1 LCRVRGGNWGIY
13 AHGMARYVEEML
25 VLKVSMIF
33 TLFLGLVP
41 VGWNGK
47 SVEML
52 RAQERETVT
61 IQGRVIDGE
70 TRQPIPQANLA
81 LLGTNWGAATNDGG
95 EFIVRDI
102 RPGRYIMEFT
112 HINYVSVRLDRT
124 LLTGARL
131 TLLVEMFSQP
141 IELSPVEIIDTVKT
155 RFGGGAFSVGREE
168 ILQGNAETLGD
179 VIRQFVPRAWV
190 REEAGNLFI
199 QLQLRTPIRR
209 FGRRETNPLVI
220 LDGVKIGTSPIGL
233 AHIVAPS
240 EIRQLQ
246 VVVPPDA
253 EALYGPEARYGVLII
268 DTMEEEDIR
277 SPVTPLQKAIVVGG
291 GILALLAL
299 ILFL

>member
-1 LCRVRGGNWGIY
+1 MRGGNWGIY

>member
-1 LCRVRGGNWGIY
+1 MCRVRGGNWGIY

>member
-1 LCRVRGGNWGIY
+1 
-13 AHGMARYVEEML
+13 MARYVEEML